1 MGSLAVYGWAS
12 TRAFEGPFEA
22 VGLARRCL
30 GADHFAHRVRHIS
43 APFGRF
49 HFSISLLLLC
59 LGPRAPVPRPNVPH
73 ALPLTLSARRL
84 PPFRRL
90 TASTKARAPT
100 ALRRAPPRLALP
112 PPRLRAATPL
122 AAPVTWP
129 TSRRWGRLPV
139 RRLTARPPPF
149 LATVGRPCR
158 PTLLGLP
165 RRVGLAPSLSEP
177 AAAEPPVCP
186 GPPQNGDS
194 YILSYGRAP

>member
-49 HFSISLLLLC
+49 HLSISLLLLC
-59 LGPRAPVPRPNVPH
+59 PSPRAPGLRPNVLR
-73 ALPLTLSARRL
+73 ALLLALIARLL

-100 ALRRAPPRLALP
+100 APRRAPPRPASP

-129 TSRRWGRLPV
+129 TFRRWGRLPV
-139 RRLTARPPPF
+139 RRPTVT
-149 LATVGRPCR
+149 LAVRHRSLLSRRASRGMDVVGFPCFR
-158 PTLLGLP
+158 
-165 RRVGLAPSLSEP
+165 
-177 AAAEPPVCP
+177 
-186 GPPQNGDS
+186 
-194 YILSYGRAP
+194 GRTD